1 MRRHWV
7 LPTLLSVALVA
18 VGVWGF
24 TQYNQRL
31 QYRTYLENQYQKS
44 FYELVDN
51 VGNLEV
57 KLSKMMVTATPS
69 QNILLLTDIWRQS
82 NAAQQNLGQLPISHQ
97 VLGKTSKFIN
107 QLGDFCYSLSKGA
120 ADGKTIGRKDMEQLQ
135 TLYNNSVALNGE
147 LRSLENQ
154 INSGGVQWGEIH
166 RKGSRQLQDVPGDL
180 VSQEFSQI
188 EKTALDYPTL
198 IYDGPFSESLDKAV
212 PKGLGKR
219 DVSLE
224 EAQNIALE
232 FLGRD
237 RIGEI
242 SKASEGNGKIKT
254 WGFQAV
260 ARDTNHPINIHITK
274 KGGHVLW
281 MIENAGTPAPKLS
294 IDQCAKN
301 ASNFLEN
308 HGIKN
313 MISTYKQHYNGVVV
327 INFAGQEGDVILYPD
342 LVKVKVSMED
352 GSIIGY
358 EAQNYLM
365 SHTHRKLPKPEI
377 SQEEARELVSSNL
390 KIQSIRLAVIPTE
403 TMGEKLC
410 YEFKGTFGKE
420 NFIVYINAVT
430 GKEEDILKIIDTD
443 NGNLVL

>member
-1 MRRHWV
+1 M
-7 LPTLLSVALVA
+7 LLAT
-18 VGVWGF
+18 GVWGY
-24 TQYNQRL
+24 TQYRQRL

-44 FYELVDN
+44 FYELVDH

-69 QNILLLTDIWRQS
+69 QNILLLTDVWRQS

-97 VLGKTSKFIN
+97 VLGKTAKFIN

-120 ADGKTIGRKDMEQLQ
+120 ADGKTIGQKHMEQLQ
-135 TLYNNSVALNGE
+135 SLYNNSVILNKE

-154 INSGGVQWGEIH
+154 INQGGVQWGEIKV
-166 RKGSRQLQDVPGDL
+166 KGDSQLQDVPGDL
-180 VSQEFSQI
+180 LSQEFSQI

-198 IYDGPFSESLDKAV
+198 IYDGPFSESLEKAV

-224 EAQNIALE
+224 EAQQIALE
-232 FLGRD
+232 FLGKD
-237 RIGEI
+237 RIRKI

-254 WGFQAV
+254 WGFQAIV
-260 ARDTNHPINIHITK
+260 RGTDHPINIHITK

-294 IDQCAKN
+294 IDQCTQL
-301 ASNFLEN
+301 ASDFLEKR
-308 HGIKN
+308 GIKN
-313 MISTYKQHYNGVVV
+313 MVPTYKQHYNGVAV
-327 INFAGQEGDVILYPD
+327 INFAGQEGDVIIYPD

-352 GSIIGY
+352 GHIIGY

-365 SHTHRKLPKPEI
+365 CHTNRKLPKPEI

-390 KIQSIRLAVIPTE
+390 KIQSVRLAVIPTE

-420 NFIVYINAVT
+420 KFIVYINAIT
-430 GKEEDILKIIDTD
+430 GKEEDILKIIDTE
-443 NGNLVL
+443 NGSLAL